1 MAKKEDTDETIL
13 DEAGDEALARLADQ
27 VDKAIGI
34 IRELK
39 TERSSL
45 EERVNDLQARVDEL
59 EGEAGRARELQE
71 QHSALESEKA
81 QIRGRIEAI
90 LEKFEELETAD

>member
-1 MAKKEDTDETIL
+1 MAKKEDTEETVL

-34 IRELK
+34 IRDLK
-39 TERSSL
+39 KERTSL
-45 EERVNDLQARVDEL
+45 EERVNDLQARLDEL
-59 EGEAGRARELQE
+59 ESEAGRTRELQE
-71 QHSALESEKA
+71 QHSALENEKA

-90 LEKFEELETAD
+90 LEKFEELESSE